1 MRKSD
6 KKIDNQIRAI
16 LTELCESY
24 FESIE
29 GFKWLTHIVNYSN
42 FPNSFK
48 VICIFEQKNDIEQ
61 FLLLTSTANVNKNK
75 VLTILNNKLV
85 SAGIKITKF
94 DKLMKFDDE
103 QSCLAEHNGN
113 WANRLAARY

>member
-16 LTELCESY
+16 LTDLCESY
-24 FESIE
+24 FETID

-42 FPNSFK
+42 FPSSFK
-48 VICIFEQKNDIEQ
+48 IICIFEQKNDIEQ
-61 FLLLTSTANVNKNK
+61 FLSLTDTANISKNK
-75 VLTILNNKLV
+75 VLTILNDKLV
-85 SAGIKITKF
+85 GAGIKITKL
-94 DKLMKFDDE
+94 DKLLKFDDE
-103 QSCLAEHNGN
+103 QSCLVEHNGN